1 MRSDHAWSPRQQG
14 TPSTA
19 LLASLL
25 RLDLS
30 RGTCGGNAQREWD
43 SCTAGIPESPH
54 RCPQVPKGEDGL
66 CHTHWSHCQ
75 LELTRVNSQPPR
87 KWRPSAHLGP
97 VSQTL
102 ISHSRTFMFYVTL
115 MKYRISIPTSERLRG
130 TGSGSREQVETAEPG
145 MNVNICPEAHHLPD
159 GGAKARPEM

>member
-1 MRSDHAWSPRQQG
+1 MRSDYAWSPRQQC

-30 RGTCGGNAQREWD
+30 RGACGGNAQPEWD

-54 RCPQVPKGEDGL
+54 LCPQVPEVEGGL
-66 CHTHWSHCQ
+66 RHAHWSLCQ

-87 KWRPSAHLGP
+87 KWCPSVYTSGP
-97 VSQTL
+97 CEPNPHFSFQDFHVLCNTTEKSDLHPYFRKITRHRLWQQRAGRN
-102 ISHSRTFMFYVTL
+102 SRA
-115 MKYRISIPTSERLRG
+115 
-130 TGSGSREQVETAEPG
+130 QA
-145 MNVNICPEAHHLPD
+145 
-159 GGAKARPEM
+159 